1 MLLQTKDEKTK
12 VYDALRYQNRIYAY
26 GVAENG
32 QSEVQAILNVSAY
45 LKDDIRF
52 SIRRAKD
59 AFVPLIKSGPVEL
72 RFVASGKM
80 NLMEAVLDFHSR
92 EDIRIREFIGC
103 RIVQLREYVRVK
115 TELNM
120 RVFATQNNREIEVIQ
135 KGSEN
140 ISGSGM
146 LFHTSEHF
154 AADSELR
161 IFLNTGL
168 GETVVINSSVVRCSS
183 HHESGI
189 YTVAVHFPPFQQET
203 QDKILHFILACLGKR
218 LSQFSFEECILAG

>member
-1 MLLQTKDEKTK
+1 MLPQIQDEKTK
-12 VYDALRYQNRIYAY
+12 VYDALKYQNRIYAY
-26 GVAENG
+26 GVAQNG

-45 LKDDIRF
+45 TKGEIRF

-59 AFVPLIKSGPVEL
+59 AFVPLIKSGSVEL
-72 RFVASGKM
+72 RFIASGKM
-80 NLMEAVLDFHSR
+80 NIMEATLDFNSR

-115 TELNM
+115 TELKM
-120 RVFATQNNREIEVIQ
+120 RVFTTRDCREIEVIH
-135 KGSEN
+135 KGNEN

-154 AADSELR
+154 ATDSELR
-161 IFLNTGL
+161 IFLDTGL
-168 GETVVINSSVVRCSS
+168 SETVVINSSVVRCSS

-203 QDKILHFILACLGKR
+203 QDKILQFILACLGKR
-218 LSQFSFEECILAG
+218 LSQVSFEECILAG